1 MYQAVGCFSS
11 YVTLELLDE
20 QAPALDGED
29 GPCASAYLV
38 FTDEL

>member
-1 MYQAVGCFSS
+1 MYQAAGCFSFC
-11 YVTLELLDE
+11 VTVELLDE

-29 GPCASAYLV
+29 GPCASACLV